1 MSIGGKLGVA
11 IARNMKEVESRMR
24 AIVVLRAV
32 EPGDLPLF
40 FEYQLDPDGS
50 YMAAFTAADPS
61 DRAAF
66 DAHWAEI
73 LHNETGLVRTILAD
87 GQVAGSMVTYEDGT
101 GQVEVGYWLGKS
113 FWGRGIATAALR
125 VLLLEVSNRPLYARV
140 AKDNLASLRVL
151 RKCGFTVVG
160 EDRGFAN
167 ARGQEIEEWMLR
179 LD

>member
-1 MSIGGKLGVA
+1 
-11 IARNMKEVESRMR
+11 MKELESRMR
-24 AIVVLRAV
+24 ANVVLREV
-32 EPGDLPLF
+32 EPGDIPLF

-50 YMAAFTAADPS
+50 YMAAFTAEDPS

-66 DAHWAEI
+66 DAHWTEI

-87 GQVAGSMVTYEDGT
+87 GQVAGSVVAYEDSD

-113 FWGRGIATAALR
+113 FWGQGIATAALR
-125 VLLLEVSNRPLYARV
+125 ALLFEVRNRPLYARV
-140 AKDNLASLRVL
+140 AKDNLASLTVL